1 LFQSLVFRQAEK
13 KLTRQVASEKYSA
26 AVLLST
32 FFACA
37 KKVTN
42 PPERTVRYGRGNTEP
57 ILMRNNSS
65 VEYFLGQNRRFE
77 TELIEH
83 FRLNVTQG
91 GINCSC
97 GILYAERVT
106 PRSYDSSFCGCSSA
120 LFFAESEKN
129 SYVKLQAK
137 NTAPAVF
144 AIRSR
149 NI

>member
-1 LFQSLVFRQAEK
+1 MFQTTYKGCSSALFFAELEK
-13 KLTRQVASEKYSA
+13 NLMRQVASEKYSA

-37 KKVTN
+37 KKVTKKAQ
-42 PPERTVRYGRGNTEP
+42 P
-57 ILMRNNSS
+57 ILMRNVSS
-65 VEYFLGQNRRFE
+65 VEYLRAKIGVLA

-106 PRSYDSSFCGCSSA
+106 PRSYDSSFCGCSKQ
-120 LFFAESEKN
+120 FIK
-129 SYVKLQAK
+129 VV
-137 NTAPAVF
+137 P
-144 AIRSR
+144 
-149 NI
+149 